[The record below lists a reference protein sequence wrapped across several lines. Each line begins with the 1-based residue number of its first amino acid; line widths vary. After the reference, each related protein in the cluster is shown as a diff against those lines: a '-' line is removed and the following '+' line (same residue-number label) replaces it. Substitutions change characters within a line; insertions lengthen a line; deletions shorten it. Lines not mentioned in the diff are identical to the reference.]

1 MTKPCRP
8 RTVSSKNFTAMTTAA
23 IAAAAV
29 VLGGCT
35 GKYKR
40 PTTPEKVAATP
51 ERLARGSYIVNQASF
66 CGACHTPREGASILG
81 GERTDAFLAGG
92 MVLHE
97 SATLNATL
105 AIPNITPDVETG
117 IGGWSDDEIMRSI
130 RDGIG
135 QDGHLLIPLMP
146 FTSYQ
151 HMSDEDLRSVVAFL
165 RSVPP
170 VKNKVDRSVNDL
182 PFMAS
187 FMLNRGVAHHPPAKD
202 VTAPPPPSRGG
213 QQVKYGEYV
222 ARLGHCWEC
231 HSDKSGRGPDE
242 EWMFGGGGAMNANG
256 TGLVYIRNLTPDAE
270 TGLGRYTAAQIK
282 QALRDGKRLDGKPMA
297 PPMSLFIPHLSG
309 LTDEDLDALVAY
321 LQAQKPIKNKVKDRE
336 LTPATKKVLNTDV

>member
-1 MTKPCRP
+1 MNTPPKHLLVR
-8 RTVSSKNFTAMTTAA
+8 SAIFTAAL
-23 IAAAAV
+23 

-40 PTTPEKVAATP
+40 PLTAEKVSSTA
-51 ERLARGSYIVNQASF
+51 ERLARGAYIVNQAAS

-92 MVLHE
+92 MVVTEAELG
-97 SATLNATL
+97 ATL

-117 IGGWSDDEIMRSI
+117 IGGWSDDEIMRAI
-130 RDGIG
+130 RDGIA
-135 QDGHLLIPLMP
+135 QDGHLLIPMMP

-151 HMSDEDLRSVVAFL
+151 YMSDEDLRSVVAFL

-182 PFMAS
+182 PFMAG
-187 FMLNRGVAHHPPAKD
+187 FMLNRGVAHHLPAKD

-213 QQVKYGEYV
+213 EQNKYGEYI

-242 EWMFGGGGAMNANG
+242 EWMFGGGQRLAPNNIGA
-256 TGLVYIRNLTPDAE
+256 VYIRNLTPDPE

-282 QALRDGKRLDGKPMA
+282 QSLRDGKRLDGKPMA
-297 PPMSLFIPHLSG
+297 PPMSLFIPHISG
-309 LTDEDLDALVAY
+309 LTDEDMDALVSY
-321 LQAQKPIKNKVKDRE
+321 LRAQKPIKNQVKERE
-336 LTPATKKVLNTDV
+336 LTPETKKALNTDV

>member
-1 MTKPCRP
+1 MKTPSRSTPDLVRP
-8 RTVSSKNFTAMTTAA
+8 VFASVLVIVAL
-23 IAAAAV
+23 

-40 PTTPEKVAATP
+40 PITAEKVSSTA
-51 ERLARGSYIVNQASF
+51 ERLARGSYIVNQASS
-66 CGACHTPREGASILG
+66 CGTCHTPREGGSILG

-92 MVLHE
+92 MVITEAELG
-97 SATLNATL
+97 ATL
-105 AIPNITPDVETG
+105 AMPNITPDVETG
-117 IGGWSDDEIMRSI
+117 IGGWSDDEIMRAI

-135 QDGHLLIPLMP
+135 QDGHLLIPMMP

-151 HMSDEDLRSVVAFL
+151 YMSDEDLRSVVAFL

-182 PFMAS
+182 PFMAG
-187 FMLNRGVAHHPPAKD
+187 FMLNRGVAHHLPAKN

-213 QQVKYGEYV
+213 DQHKYGEYV

-242 EWMFGGGGAMNANG
+242 EWMFGGGQRLAPNNIGA
-256 TGLVYIRNLTPDAE
+256 VYIRNLTPDPE
-270 TGLGRYTAAQIK
+270 TGLGRYTAAQLK
-282 QALRDGKRLDGKPMA
+282 QSLRDGKRLDGKPMA
-297 PPMSLFIPHLSG
+297 PPMSLFMPHISG
-309 LTDEDLDALVAY
+309 LTDEDMDALISY
-321 LQAQKPIKNKVKDRE
+321 LRAQKPIKNQVKERE
-336 LTPATKKVLNTDV
+336 LTPETKKALNTDV